1 VWFSKWFFFSFF
13 FLGYYIFSCLF
24 GIWVTIFVF
33 LKGFFLPNY
42 SSFSKIFLVLFLNIN
57 SSFSYFNVL
66 PAAFDSFFIYSKV
79 FSFKFAARFSY
90 FYENIFLLNLD
101 DFDELVFLSKLKF
114 IRLFEEIDDLLDLLE
129 YLD

>member
-1 VWFSKWFFFSFF
+1 MWFSKWFFFSFF
-13 FLGYYIFSCLF
+13 FLGYSIFSCFF

-42 SSFSKIFLVLFLNIN
+42 SSFSKIFLVLFFNIN

-66 PAAFDSFFIYSKV
+66 PAAFDSFFIYSNV
-79 FSFKFAARFSY
+79 FSFKFVTRFCY
-90 FYENIFLLNLD
+90 FYENSLRLNLE